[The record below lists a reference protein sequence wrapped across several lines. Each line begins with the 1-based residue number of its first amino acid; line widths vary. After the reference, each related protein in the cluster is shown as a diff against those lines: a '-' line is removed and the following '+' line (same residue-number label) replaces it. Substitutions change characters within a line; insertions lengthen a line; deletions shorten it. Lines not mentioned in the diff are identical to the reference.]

1 MTLFLCVLKPKPL
14 SRKSF
19 WLKHRGLLGFSR
31 GRAVFLTIS
40 CLVGLTCPT
49 WGRPSE
55 VSFLERSSR
64 KGPSSTR
71 LDGFIAG
78 QDELWH
84 RCLLQ
89 PLPCPYQCERRFCQN
104 CLRFKWGRTSKNWI
118 GQNPRCNGWA
128 RLSRRQAFARD
139 PSREW
144 RWILATGRGLRSF
157 TGRAIL
163 RQCSAVLGFA
173 EDVWRQ
179 PHCRP
184 GRLQPAAE

>member
-71 LDGFIAG
+71 LDGSLLGKTNCGIAACCNHCPVHINVNVDFAKIACASMG
-78 QDELWH
+78 ADIKKLDWSKSKMQWLGEAFQASSLCSRPIERMALDSCNWERSSVFYW
-84 RCLLQ
+84 
-89 PLPCPYQCERRFCQN
+89 PCN
-104 CLRFKWGRTSKNWI
+104 
-118 GQNPRCNGWA
+118 
-128 RLSRRQAFARD
+128 
-139 PSREW
+139 
-144 RWILATGRGLRSF
+144 F
-157 TGRAIL
+157 T
-163 RQCSAVLGFA
+163 AVLSCTGL
-173 EDVWRQ
+173 
-179 PHCRP
+179 C
-184 GRLQPAAE
+184 